1 MLTKRIYKFFLTIIL
16 LISLS
21 AYPQFIQKPNKDSI
35 ISQKTISSLKYHPIK
50 RADPNFKV
58 TIRTTNI
65 HPGAI
70 SLLIGQPLI
79 MDGLII
85 SQIANY
91 NLRFRWRIP
100 KGHKLYVGLENMS
113 ITNQNVIYI
122 GGIFLVK

>member
-1 MLTKRIYKFFLTIIL
+1 MKKINKFFLSIIL

-21 AYPQFIQKPNKDSI
+21 AYPQFIHKIPNKTF
-35 ISQKTISSLKYHPIK
+35 ISDKTIASLQYRPIK
-50 RADPNFKV
+50 HIDPNFKV

-70 SLLIGQPLI
+70 SMLIGQPII

-91 NLRFRWRIP
+91 NLRFRLRIP
-100 KGHKLYVGLENMS
+100 KGHKLYIGLENMS
-113 ITNQNVIYI
+113 LTNQNVIYI